1 MSGVDKSFGEQA
13 DVEPMLSGAH
23 VDCFFFRREQVEEER
38 GETGCVQGSRYELI
52 ARAVAAASAP
62 MHEED
67 EDRRAVRE
75 SQGTLEDGSSGWNL
89 NVGIHLGV
97 R

>member
-1 MSGVDKSFGEQA
+1 
-13 DVEPMLSGAH
+13 
-23 VDCFFFRREQVEEER
+23 
-38 GETGCVQGSRYELI
+38 LI
-52 ARAVAAASAP
+52 ARAVTAAPAP
-62 MHEED
+62 VYEED

-75 SQGTLEDGSSGWNL
+75 SQRTLKSGCSGWNL